1 MAEIGKYKH
10 FKGAEIQ
17 VLGFAKDSETLKN
30 MVIYKHLDTNE
41 IWVRSEEMFDEIIVK
56 NNKEI
61 KRFEKIN

>member
-1 MAEIGKYKH
+1 MAEVGKYKH

-41 IWVRSEEMFDEIIVK
+41 IWVRSEEMFDETIER
-56 NNKEI
+56 NNKKI

>member
-10 FKGAEIQ
+10 FKGAKIQ

-41 IWVRSEEMFDEIIVK
+41 IWVRSEEMFDETIVK
-56 NNKEI
+56 NNKKI

>member
-41 IWVRSEEMFDEIIVK
+41 IWVRSEEMFDETIVK
-56 NNKEI
+56 NNKKI